1 MANLFDIIKKFGEK
15 VADAQQNNRES
26 QTEKT
31 ADSSVFDDIRSR
43 IDNMNQKDQAEAESK
58 RSPFDMFKDEL
69 DNVQTQNRDNP
80 AVETAEP
87 SVFDKMRAEIERME
101 AEAKAGGS
109 NAGTGVFEEEHSSNI
124 PFDTSFEDTY
134 STPPAPPSPPAPRVL
149 QVGGM
154 ANTLSGGGSLGMRMS
169 PDMGAG
175 KNSTRIPSGAQI
187 RILEYTDQ
195 NKINLDGKISGWYKV
210 DFNGQQGW
218 ILESYL
224 V

>member
-31 ADSSVFDDIRSR
+31 ADGSVFDDIRSR
-43 IDNMNQKDQAEAESK
+43 MEKMNEKDHAEAESS
-58 RSPFDMFKDEL
+58 RSPFDIFKSEIED
-69 DNVQTQNRDNP
+69 VQTKNRENP
-80 AVETAEP
+80 NVETAEP

-101 AEAKAGGS
+101 AEAKTGS
-109 NAGTGVFEEEHSSNI
+109 AGTGVFEEEHSSNM
-124 PFDTSFEDTY
+124 PYDSSFDEVVNT
-134 STPPAPPSPPAPRVL
+134 PAPPATPRVL

-154 ANTLSGGGSLGMRMS
+154 ANTLSGGGSLGMRIT

-175 KNSTRIPSGAQI
+175 KNATRIPSGAQI
-187 RILEYTDQ
+187 KILDYNDQ
-195 NKINLDGKISGWYKV
+195 NKINLDGKICGWYKV

-218 ILESYL
+218 ILANYL